1 MFCGTKRMEYGW
13 ITIWRTRGLGICS
26 TLRILR
32 HFTLKVTIVV
42 NVIMAQLLWDIS
54 NRRISTTSLVSFCFV
69 IILFF
74 FFLNFKFQTLILI
87 LYTWKII
94 NFFWFLTFKRCFWK
108 GFSWSKVISIRMKSN
123 GIVMIRNKFYIFLY
137 LWLREKATFIIH
149 RIQYSILIFNFLSS
163 SSNKNYIIP

>member
-1 MFCGTKRMEYGW
+1 MFYPSNLAPLYTKSYNRGQRDYGAA
-13 ITIWRTRGLGICS
+13 
-26 TLRILR
+26 TLRY
-32 HFTLKVTIVV
+32 LKSQNID
-42 NVIMAQLLWDIS
+42 NFFGKFLFC
-54 NRRISTTSLVSFCFV
+54 NNSF
-69 IILFF
+69 FF
-74 FFLNFKFQTLILI
+74 FFLTLNFKLLFLIFIFNLI

-123 GIVMIRNKFYIFLY
+123 GIGMIRNKFYIFLY
-137 LWLREKATFIIH
+137 LWLREKTTFIIH